1 MSKPHFGTDGWRGV
15 IAGEFT
21 FANVARVAQATADHW
36 LAQPAPGTRKLVVVG
51 YDRRFLSDEFAR
63 LTAELMAGNGLRV
76 ILTPVA
82 TPTPAISLAVRDEQA
97 VGGVMIT
104 ASHNPGRFNGYK
116 LKAAFGGSADSET
129 SNAIEDLIDAKPVR
143 QMPFAEAVRSRRII
157 VRDLMPAHFDAVRRL
172 VDFKAVANSGLR
184 VAHDAMFGVGAG
196 CFETLLAGGT
206 CRVSTFRGEV
216 DPLFGGVNPEP
227 IPRYYDATSAWLR
240 RNHHDICLVTDGDGD
255 RIGGLD
261 GRGNPLTTHQ
271 IISLLIEH
279 FVANRGERGRIVKSN
294 NTTSMVDHLCAAH
307 GLPLQ
312 ELGVGFKHIAR
323 ELLDPTVLLGV
334 EESGGIG
341 YPGHLPERDG
351 IASGLWLLELLAMR
365 RRSVGQLLGEL
376 TRRFGPHHYDRTG
389 LQVPDGSVPEIEA
402 KLKTDPP
409 SRLLRSPVERAL
421 TFDGVKFVAQDG
433 SWLMLRGSGT
443 EPLFR
448 VYAEASSPDR
458 VQRLLAQG
466 RRLVKQVLT

>member
-1 MSKPHFGTDGWRGV
+1 MDRPRFGTDGWRGV
-15 IAGEFT
+15 IAGDFT

-36 LAQPAPGTRKLVVVG
+36 LAAPAPGTRGLAVVG

-63 LTAELMAGNGLRV
+63 LTAEVLAGNGLRV
-76 ILTPVA
+76 ILTPA
-82 TPTPAISLAVRDEQA
+82 PTPTPAISLAVREERA

-104 ASHNPGRFNGYK
+104 ASHNPARFNGYK
-116 LKAAFGGSADSET
+116 LKASFGGSADSET
-129 SNAIEDLIDAKPVR
+129 CAAIEGLVDASPVR
-143 QMPFAEAVRSRRII
+143 KLPFAEAVRSRRII
-157 VRDLMPAHFDAVRRL
+157 LRDLLPAHFAAVRRL
-172 VDFKAVANSGLR
+172 VDFRAIAGSGLR

-196 CFETLLAGGT
+196 CFDSLFAGSR
-206 CRVSTFRGEV
+206 CHVSTFRGEV

-227 IPRYYDATSAWLR
+227 IPRYYEATSAWLR
-240 RNHHDICLVTDGDGD
+240 RHPQDICLVTDGDAD

-279 FVANRGERGRIVKSN
+279 FVANRGERGRIVKSV
-294 NTTSMVDHLCAAH
+294 NTTSMVDHICTAH
-307 GLPLQ
+307 GLPSQ
-312 ELGVGFKHIAR
+312 EVGVGFKYIAL

-365 RRSVGQLLGEL
+365 GRSVGRLLGEL
-376 TRRFGPHHYDRTG
+376 TRRFGPHHFDRTG
-389 LQVPDGSVPEIEA
+389 LQVPPGATREIERRLA
-402 KLKTDPP
+402 SNPP
-409 SRLLRSPVERAL
+409 SRLVRSPVERVVTL
-421 TFDGVKFVAQDG
+421 DGVKFIARDG

-448 VYAEASSPDR
+448 VYAEAASPER
-458 VQRLLAQG
+458 VQRLLGQG
-466 RRLVKQVLT
+466 RRLVKQLTI